1 MINFDKTFDIYL
13 CNPCQVSVFSDMFS
27 RNAFDLVQNYQVE
40 LEIRTDNSIK
50 SVRQA
55 VNEMSIG
62 GNQGMSSP

>member
-1 MINFDKTFDIYL
+1 MN
-13 CNPCQVSVFSDMFS
+13 CQVGVFSDLFS

-50 SVRQA
+50 NVRQV

-62 GNQGMSSP
+62 GGQGMVRCDCTFQCISVPS